1 MAPFYTDFLYFFYM
15 RTIRKSYLISRKS
28 NFICN
33 FVPIEIIKMKKKI
46 LLVLI
51 PFVLIACH
59 ESLED
64 RAAREAKEYTEKY
77 CPTPVN
83 NSTRTDSVIF
93 DKATRTYH
101 YYCTLTGIMDSA
113 VIINKNKSKIND
125 GLLQSITKS
134 TNIKAYKEA
143 GFNFAYTCRSQKNP
157 RLILFEGMYTQKDYD
172 K

>member
-83 NSTRTDSVIF
+83 NFTRTDSVVF

-101 YYCTLTGIMDSA
+101 YYCT
-113 VIINKNKSKIND
+113 IND

>member
-1 MAPFYTDFLYFFYM
+1 M
-15 RTIRKSYLISRKS
+15 
-28 NFICN
+28 
-33 FVPIEIIKMKKKI
+33 PIEIIKMKKKI

-51 PFVLIACH
+51 PFVLIA
-59 ESLED
+59 
-64 RAAREAKEYTEKY
+64 KEYTEKY

-83 NSTRTDSVIF
+83 NFTRTDSVVF